1 MQPFIDAFTSFQ
13 KVVEACFGKVLLDDF
28 EARIHSFEEAHRKLD
43 IPVTPKVH
51 ILIFHVSEFCNQ
63 FRRGLGIY
71 SEQASESVHY
81 DFDSFWEKY
90 KVNRNHPKLGSRL
103 LKAVSAYN
111 AFHI

>member
-51 ILIFHVSEFCNQ
+51 ILIFTF
-63 FRRGLGIY
+63 Y
-71 SEQASESVHY
+71 SFAINSGEGVEY
-81 DFDSFWEKY
+81 T
-90 KVNRNHPKLGSRL
+90 VNKHLSL
-103 LKAVSAYN
+103 LIMTSIRFGKSTKSTETIQNLDLAY
-111 AFHI
+111 